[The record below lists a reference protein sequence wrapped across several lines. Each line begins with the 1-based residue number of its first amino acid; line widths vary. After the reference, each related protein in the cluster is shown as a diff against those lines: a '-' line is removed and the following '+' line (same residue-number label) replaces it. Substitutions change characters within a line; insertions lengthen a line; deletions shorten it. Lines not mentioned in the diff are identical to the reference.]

1 MTETSQK
8 ETKKVT
14 TTILNDDYNFL
25 KEHNMQVSAALSIGI
40 QTLRKLFLKPDTDPK
55 PLNETSLKSDL
66 PMIKR
71 ILEENREILK
81 RLGES

>member
-1 MTETSQK
+1 MTETAQK

-14 TTILNDDYNFL
+14 TTILNEDYAFL
-25 KEHNMQVSAALSIGI
+25 KEHNMQVSAALSIGV
-40 QTLRKLFLKPDTDPK
+40 QTLRKLFSKSDIDDK
-55 PLNETSLKSDL
+55 SVEGTSLKSDL